1 MMNVLGPDSGTS
13 ACAAGSCVRRGYIR
27 IGAVVD
33 IEQRSLSAFEHHSFA
48 GVDLAVKQQTGA
60 ANERPKPF
68 TVAGVSVMDL
78 IEIEGLLF
86 ENRLEID
93 IFLFNIM
100 AQFVSKRVLFEQI
113 DKADTDS
120 RYFVFVRRTDAP
132 AGSANFSL
140 ASEPFPGQINGLVVR
155 HDEMR
160 FFADTQQR
168 IIKQMPLG
176 LESVNLLDQNLRINH
191 HAVADH
197 AQLIWMQ
204 RPGRNEMQ
212 YGLFAVHHQGV
223 TGVVAALEADDDIGV
238 AGKKIDDFAFTFVA
252 PLGSDD
258 CYVGH

>member
-1 MMNVLGPDSGTS
+1 
-13 ACAAGSCVRRGYIR
+13 
-27 IGAVVD
+27 
-33 IEQRSLSAFEHHSFA
+33 
-48 GVDLAVKQQTGA
+48 
-60 ANERPKPF
+60 
-68 TVAGVSVMDL
+68 MDL
-78 IEIEGLLF
+78 IEIEGLFF

-113 DKADTDS
+113 DKPDTDS

-212 YGLFAVHHQGV
+212 YGLFTVDHQGV
-223 TGVVAALEADDDIGV
+223 AGIVAALETDDDIGV
-238 AGKKIDDFAFTFVA
+238 AGKKIDNFAFTFVA

-258 CYVGH
+258 CYIGHLIRRSVYSLTNSAETVCGRLRSSFIVSLGIRSST